1 MNLFKKILPYYKDFM
16 LQNLFFYVIFLSP
29 LGCFEWQYTIM
40 DKPKIFEIIYACK
53 SSQLPFFIAFVFYFT
68 VFYFGAILYTFIP
81 IIINIYLLRVNK
93 FRFGN
98 EDYKAMKILLLV
110 SMNSFYLLSWMV
122 IYTELIYR
130 DFLMPL
136 VFNLLGY
143 ILYVYFT
150 KKPELNEV

>member
-1 MNLFKKILPYYKDFM
+1 MNLSKKILLYYKDFFIQ
-16 LQNLFFYVIFLSP
+16 LFLFFIVIITP
-29 LGCFEWQYTIM
+29 LGNPFDYSIYSKEEFNFNSISCFLHSVL
-40 DKPKIFEIIYACK
+40 D
-53 SSQLPFFIAFVFYFT
+53 LLFYISL
-68 VFYFGAILYTFIP
+68 YFFIP
-81 IIINIYLLRVNK
+81 IIINIYLVRVNK